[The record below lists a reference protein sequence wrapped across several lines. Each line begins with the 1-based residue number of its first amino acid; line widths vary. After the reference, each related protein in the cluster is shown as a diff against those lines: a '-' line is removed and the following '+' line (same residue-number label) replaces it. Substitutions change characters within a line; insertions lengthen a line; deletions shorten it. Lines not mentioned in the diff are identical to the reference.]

1 MRITTCF
8 LFRQLVLNLS
18 AHRNHLGILEN
29 TDVWVSSPD
38 WNNWSGIRPGFR
50 LLKARV
56 CSQDIHHWS
65 TPFLSDSFESWKNP
79 LSHTLFSPYCKTNS
93 TLWYSC
99 YCFDSIIPNSNF
111 SMPLWFLT
119 IDIQRNAW
127 GHQICLKEKNAS
139 AFFHL
144 HGTEGSQKIDMSITL
159 WWWFHSITC
168 LQTKIVYIKYL
179 QFSIPI
185 ILKAIFKKCISA
197 YAPRE
202 FSRIIYFMPISK
214 KKWL

>member
-1 MRITTCF
+1 MQCGTLVLLETDCITFSMRITTCF

-29 TDVWVSSPD
+29 TDVLVSSPD

-79 LSHTLFSPYCKTNS
+79 LSHTLFSLYCKTNS

-99 YCFDSIIPNSNF
+99 YL
-111 SMPLWFLT
+111 LWF
-119 IDIQRNAW
+119 DNSKQ
-127 GHQICLKEKNAS
+127 QFFNAS
-139 AFFHL
+139 L
-144 HGTEGSQKIDMSITL
+144 ISYNRYSEK
-159 WWWFHSITC
+159 C
-168 LQTKIVYIKYL
+168 LRASDL
-179 QFSIPI
+179 P
-185 ILKAIFKKCISA
+185 
-197 YAPRE
+197 
-202 FSRIIYFMPISK
+202 
-214 KKWL
+214 